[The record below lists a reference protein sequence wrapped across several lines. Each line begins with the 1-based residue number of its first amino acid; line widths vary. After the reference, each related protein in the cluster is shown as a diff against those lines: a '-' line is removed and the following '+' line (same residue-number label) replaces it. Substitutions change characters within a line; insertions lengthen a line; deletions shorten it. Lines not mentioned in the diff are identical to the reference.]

1 LPSTN
6 CQSGSDTQKDMMRKS
21 IAIIALVT
29 GLTLG
34 PVAALAKDAPFNID
48 EVEFIDV
55 GIKDL
60 QVQIVWQLVEQGFYE
75 FEISRTLLGRV
86 RIVAISKDFWREIVF
101 NSYNGELLR
110 DYFEPLSDGG
120 SVSIRIPKLFSAKDD
135 DGDKDR
141 SGSNSGSGSSNS
153 GSSDDYEPDD
163 EDEPDE
169 EDDDDEEDD

>member
-1 LPSTN
+1 
-6 CQSGSDTQKDMMRKS
+6 MMRKS

-34 PVAALAKDAPFNID
+34 PVAALASDEPFNID

-101 NSYNGELLR
+101 NPYNGELLR
-110 DYFEPLSDGG
+110 DYFEPLSDGR
-120 SVSIRIPKLFSAKDD
+120 SVSIRIPKLFSAMDD
-135 DGDKDR
+135 DDDDDR

-153 GSSDDYEPDD
+153 GSSHD
-163 EDEPDE
+163 DEPDE
-169 EDDDDEEDD
+169 EDEPDDDPEHD